1 MALMKEQMASM
12 AKMIENMTALMQASV
27 TTTTMHP
34 VTGVE
39 GQGVPAADPP
49 ANPIPWGC
57 LQAKRQPK
65 EEPLRLRMLQHT

>member
-1 MALMKEQMASM
+1 MARNNEGGASREQSSDARVEELQNQLRNQGADMALMKEQMASM

-39 GQGVPAADPP
+39 
-49 ANPIPWGC
+49 
-57 LQAKRQPK
+57 R
-65 EEPLRLRMLQHT
+65 